1 MPGDDVKPLSSR
13 LLRRVLL
20 TASLM
25 RRAVTLGVRLAVHD
39 EQGRI
44 LLVRHTY
51 LPGWYMPGGGVDLGE
66 TAADAGKRELREEA
80 GLEATA
86 PLDLFALY
94 HNRMGGRR
102 DHVALFTVSAFKETQ
117 KAFRPNLEIA
127 EVGFFD
133 IAKLPENITPSTLRR
148 LDELSGKAPVSD
160 IW

>member
-1 MPGDDVKPLSSR
+1 MQGDDVTSLSSR

-25 RRAVTLGVRLAVHD
+25 RRAVTLGVRLAVRD
-39 EQGRI
+39 DRGRV

-66 TAADAGKRELREEA
+66 TAADAGKRELFEEA

-94 HNRMGGRR
+94 HNRISGRR

-117 KAFRPNLEIA
+117 SAFRPNLEIA
-127 EVGFFD
+127 EAAFFD
-133 IAKLPENITPSTLRR
+133 ISDLPENVTPSTLRR
-148 LDELSGKAPVSD
+148 LDELSGKSPISD